1 MNRPAS
7 DPAPSIYTL
16 DWVVDKLI
24 TPVAIGLVLAAFGL
38 LAPGWIARHFQ
49 PPTCTNPRG
58 LVQVTPEGVSGTA
71 KPSDHFPIKGLVTY
85 QAGNLVDG
93 NTSTAWVEDKPGLGL
108 GSDVN
113 LRFDRSVDL
122 RLVCVVNGYSQ
133 SWDLYKRN
141 SRARLLGVSTD
152 QGRASAMLTDAGSPD
167 RPAVYQQISCPTG
180 ATSHLKMSLESAY
193 AAQQD
198 TSRIKAYPDTSISE
212 VEVWV
217 KP

>member
-1 MNRPAS
+1 M
-7 DPAPSIYTL
+7 YTR

-24 TPVAIGLVLAAFGL
+24 TPVAIGVVLATFGF

-49 PPTCTNPRG
+49 PPTCGNPRG
-58 LVQVTPEGVSGTA
+58 LVQVTPERASGSA
-71 KPSDHFPIKGLVTY
+71 KASDHFPIKGLVTY
-85 QAGNLVDG
+85 QPSNLVDG

-108 GSDVN
+108 GSEVG
-113 LRFDRSVDL
+113 LHFEHPVDL

-141 SRARLLGVSTD
+141 SRARLLSVDTR
-152 QGRASAMLTDAGSPD
+152 QGHVSAMLTDAGSPE

-180 ATSHLKMSLESAY
+180 STSDMKMTLESAY

-198 TSRIKAYPDTSISE
+198 SSRVKAYADTSISE
-212 VEVWV
+212 VEIWV
-217 KP
+217 RP